1 MKIPRFSDS
10 TLKSFTKE
18 MLIEEI
24 RILEHNYLCEKE
36 TSERQYEL
44 LKKLTTKTTKEELQ

>member
-44 LKKLTTKTTKEELQ
+44 LKKLTTKTTK